1 MPPSNFPLT
10 YSKIYDKIIPTIAT
24 EVFDLA
30 SAKLSKDF
38 TKGNIPRQ
46 LLLFTLPFMASNA
59 LQVLYSTI
67 DMIIVGEYVGTPGL
81 SAVSQSSQ
89 IVNFATMVC
98 LGLSN
103 AGQVL
108 VSQALGAG
116 KKREMNDIIGTLF
129 SILTIFSAILS
140 VIIISA
146 HVWIMDVM
154 KMPEESYDMAIDYL
168 IICAGGLVFT
178 AGYNMVSAVLRGMG
192 DSKRPFLFI
201 GIASAINLVLDLLF
215 TGYLGWGVAGAAWAT
230 IIGQA
235 AAFIFAIYYLYKNK
249 EAFGFDFK
257 KESFR
262 IRKKYAGMIA
272 SLGTPMAIQSGC
284 INLSMLFVNAM
295 INDIGVVE
303 SATFGAGVKIDD
315 IVNKISQGIQYAA
328 MPMISQNIA
337 AGEQKRAKKVVY
349 YAWIYSAALTVFF
362 MVLYVCFGKYLFM
375 LFSDDPLV
383 HAQSAVFISAIL
395 WMFPA
400 FAVMRGSGAFVQGIG
415 NARLSMA
422 LALLDG
428 VVLRIGLSW
437 LFGIK
442 LGWGFYGFVLGYGL
456 APYGFAIPSMLYFL
470 SPIWQK
476 GKTLAEKL

>member
-1 MPPSNFPLT
+1 M
-10 YSKIYDKIIPTIAT
+10 
-24 EVFDLA
+24 A
-30 SAKLSKDF
+30 SAKISKDF
-38 TKGNIPRQ
+38 TKGNLPKQ

-108 VSQALGAG
+108 VSQAFGAG
-116 KKREMNDIIGTLF
+116 KKKEMNDIIGTMF
-129 SILTIFSAILS
+129 SVLTVFAAILS
-140 VIIISA
+140 VVIISING
-146 HVWIMDVM
+146 WIMDVM
-154 KMPEESYDMAIDYL
+154 NMPAESYDMAIDYL
-168 IICAGGLVFT
+168 IICTGGLIFT

-201 GIASAINLVLDLLF
+201 GIASVINLILDLLF
-215 TGYLGWGVAGAAWAT
+215 TGFLGMGVAGAAWAT

-235 AAFIFAIYYLYKNK
+235 AAFIFSIFYLYKRK

-257 KESFR
+257 RESFR
-262 IRKKYAGMIA
+262 MQKKYVKMIV
-272 SLGTPMAIQSGC
+272 SLGTPMAIQMGC
-284 INLSMLFVNAM
+284 LNLSMLYVNSL

-315 IVNKISQGIQYAA
+315 IINKISQGIQYAA
-328 MPMISQNIA
+328 MPIISQNIA
-337 AGEQKRAKKVVY
+337 AGEQKRAKQTVY
-349 YAWIYSAALTVFF
+349 WAWIYSAALTVFF
-362 MVLYVCFGKYLFM
+362 MILYVCFGKQMFM

-383 HAQSAVFISAIL
+383 HEQCSVFISAIL

-400 FAVMRGSGAFVQGIG
+400 FAIVRGSGGFVQGIG
-415 NARLSMA
+415 NAKLSML

-437 LFGIK
+437 LFGIYF
-442 LGWGFYGFVLGYGL
+442 GWGFYGFVLGYGL
-456 APYGFAIPSMLYFL
+456 APYGFAIPSMIYFF
-470 SPIWQK
+470 SPVWQK
-476 GKTLAEKL
+476 QKTLADAI

>member
-1 MPPSNFPLT
+1 
-10 YSKIYDKIIPTIAT
+10 
-24 EVFDLA
+24 
-30 SAKLSKDF
+30 
-38 TKGNIPRQ
+38 
-46 LLLFTLPFMASNA
+46 MASNA

-108 VSQALGAG
+108 VSQAFGAG
-116 KKREMNDIIGTLF
+116 KKKEMNDIIGTMF
-129 SILTIFSAILS
+129 SVLTIFAAILS

-146 HVWIMDVM
+146 NRWIMDIM
-154 KMPEESYDMAIDYL
+154 NMPSESYDMSIDYL
-168 IICAGGLVFT
+168 IICTGGLIFT

-215 TGYLGWGVAGAAWAT
+215 TGLLGMGVAGAAWAT

-235 AAFIFAIYYLYKNK
+235 AAFIFSIYYLYKRR

-257 KESFR
+257 RESFR
-262 IRKKYAGMIA
+262 MQKKYVKMIV
-272 SLGTPMAIQSGC
+272 SLGTPMAIQMGC
-284 INLSMLFVNAM
+284 LNLSMLYVNSL

-315 IVNKISQGIQYAA
+315 IINKISQGIQYAA
-328 MPMISQNIA
+328 MPIISQNIA
-337 AGEQKRAKKVVY
+337 AGEQKRAKQTVY
-349 YAWIYSAALTVFF
+349 WAWIYSAALTVFF
-362 MVLYVCFGKYLFM
+362 MILYVCFGKQMFL

-383 HAQSAVFISAIL
+383 HEQCSVFISAIL

-400 FAVMRGSGAFVQGIG
+400 FAIVRGSGGFVQGIG
-415 NARLSMA
+415 NAKLSML

-428 VVLRIGLSW
+428 VVLRIGLSY
-437 LFGIK
+437 LFGIHF
-442 LGWGFYGFVLGYGL
+442 GWGFYGFVLGYGL
-456 APYGFAIPSMLYFL
+456 APYGFAIPSMIYFF
-470 SPIWQK
+470 SPVWKKQ
-476 GKTLAEKL
+476 KTLADAI